1 MTLLETL
8 GEKGLKNFNEMLK
21 NTPIADIQE
30 EHNSYKINTNSEGE
44 VSIFEEISCKENN
57 NYDKI

>member
-1 MTLLETL
+1 MQ
-8 GEKGLKNFNEMLK
+8 K
-21 NTPIADIQE
+21 NTQIADIPE
-30 EHNSYKINTNSEGE
+30 EHNSDKINADSEVE